1 MNCSQQLSDVTTNYL
16 CRFYKILDEMIEGM
30 TNAELTNSLSHNF
43 IVQMIPHHRAAIEM
57 SENLLQYTTF
67 VPLQRIAQNIVN
79 EQTKS
84 IENMQ
89 SVLPHCAQLSN
100 SEKDLC
106 LYDRRFRQITQTM
119 FSQMRNACSN
129 NNINAN
135 FMREMIPHHQ
145 GAIQMSKNVLQYPS
159 VRNLTLFCKPLLR
172 RRKKGCWRC
181 GVCFDASAVSKS
193 INCLVSSL
201 VYTSAALCHCQ
212 FFCVLL
218 RV

>member
-16 CRFYKILDEMIEGM
+16 CRFYKILDQMIEGI
-30 TNAELTNSLSHNF
+30 TNAELTDSLSHNF

-135 FMREMIPHHQ
+135 SMREMIPHHQ
-145 GAIQMSKNVLQYPS
+145 GAIQMSKNVLQYPICPELDPILQAIITS
-159 VRNLTLFCKPLLR
+159 QEKGVREMRRLLR
-172 RRKKGCWRC
+172 CLGC
-181 GVCFDASAVSKS
+181 
-193 INCLVSSL
+193 
-201 VYTSAALCHCQ
+201 
-212 FFCVLL
+212 
-218 RV
+218 